1 MTAHLQNEAVLVSEA
16 QTGNAESF
24 AVLVKQYERQIYRLS
39 KVVTGHPEDAEDV
52 LQETFLKAYKNL
64 KQFQRESRFYTWL
77 VRIAINEAL
86 TKLRRRN
93 SSPRLSLDEP
103 TDMQESE
110 MAPRQIRDWGD
121 NPEESYSQTEL
132 RKILAKSLQGLEP
145 PLRLVFVLRDV
156 DGLSCEETAAV
167 TGLSVSAVKSRA
179 MRARLKLR
187 KKLSFWFEKH
197 STVAA
202 I

>member
-1 MTAHLQNEAVLVSEA
+1 MTTHLQNEAVLVSEA

-39 KVVTGHPEDAEDV
+39 KVVTGHPEDAEDA

-64 KQFQRESRFYTWL
+64 KLFQGESRFYTWL

-103 TDMQESE
+103 IVEESE
-110 MAPRQIRDWGD
+110 MAPRQIRDWGE

-132 RKILAKSLQGLEP
+132 RKILAKSLQGLDP

-156 DGLSCEETAAV
+156 DGLSCEETAGV

-202 I
+202 L